1 MHSPQ
6 CHFSAA
12 PSRLNGFLSVTSV
25 LQPIVF
31 KMSFHDVHFTAPSPL
46 TGGDEKLVLI
56 FQRSPVNYST
66 GLCIAY
72 SLHWSH
78 GFTCQT
84 GFWLGLSPSTPVQV
98 PVWGKQFHCQDA
110 PITLR
115 VLRAGPTALCWWWG
129 GWSNPCIHIMLLSG
143 LCFEDDAHG
152 QQWAVSYT
160 HSLWALRHG
169 TWIRTQVTASV
180 LPDRQL
186 TFLD

>member
-1 MHSPQ
+1 
-6 CHFSAA
+6 
-12 PSRLNGFLSVTSV
+12 
-25 LQPIVF
+25 
-31 KMSFHDVHFTAPSPL
+31 MSFHDVHFTAPSPL
-46 TGGDEKLVLI
+46 TGGDEKVVLI

-72 SLHWSH
+72 SLHRPH

-84 GFWLGLSPSTPVQV
+84 GLWLGLSPSAPVQV
-98 PVWGKQFHCQDA
+98 PVWGKQFDCQDA

-115 VLRAGPTALCWWWG
+115 VLRAGPTALCWRWG

-143 LCFEDDAHG
+143 LCYVDNAHG
-152 QQWAVSYT
+152 QQWAVRYT

-180 LPDRQL
+180 IPDRQL
-186 TFLD
+186 TFWINQTWVQHWVMLFLQVRKQQLELSMEQQTCSK